1 MEGVGGGLIIAISAL
16 LWLVYL
22 MPTWLRRRQYMA
34 TERNAVRLQQ
44 TLRILAETAEIPDE
58 IRAEA
63 TARSVAEQ
71 HRALRQAAQKAESV
85 SRSNDAA
92 ATRVLSRKRQ
102 SKRTRVEADEFR
114 EPSKK
119 AAAVSA
125 IAASRLRHTR
135 LMSTVVL
142 TAAIVAAGFGVTEV
156 LTTGSWILLAGSVV
170 VGFGA
175 LGMLQRIATVAAAR
189 RATQAVDDT
198 ITVTAPVQSFTDWQ
212 RSEPERPTWTPVPL
226 PKPMYLSRQ
235 ADSPGIDFSRVR
247 AIAAAA
253 AEADEQLRAA
263 LAEPE
268 VTQIS
273 IKRDQKTPV
282 AGVSSGAGLSG
293 AGLSGYEAM
302 GHIGEASPGITDLN
316 DVLRRRRAV

>member
-1 MEGVGGGLIIAISAL
+1 MGVESVGGGVIIAISAL

-22 MPTWLRRRQYMA
+22 MPTWFRRRQYMA

-71 HRALRQAAQKAESV
+71 HRALRQSAQKAESV

-92 ATRVLSRKRQ
+92 ATRVLSKRA
-102 SKRTRVEADEFR
+102 SRRTAARATELR
-114 EPSKK
+114 EPSKR

-125 IAASRLRHTR
+125 IASARLRRTR
-135 LMSTVVL
+135 LMSTLVL
-142 TAAIVAAGFGVTEV
+142 SAAIVGAGIGVAEA
-156 LTTGSWILLAGSVV
+156 LNGSWILLASSVV

-189 RATQAVDDT
+189 RATQAVDRT
-198 ITVTAPVQSFTDWQ
+198 ITVSAPVQSFTDWQ

-226 PKPMYLSRQ
+226 PKPLYLSRR
-235 ADSPGIDFSRVR
+235 AETAGLDFAQVR
-247 AIAAAA
+247 AAAAAA
-253 AEADEQLRAA
+253 AEADERLRAA

-273 IKRDQKTPV
+273 TKRDQKTP
-282 AGVSSGAGLSG
+282 AAKDSSDAASG
-293 AGLSGYEAM
+293 FAAM
-302 GHIGEASPGITDLN
+302 GHLGETSPGITDLN

>member
-1 MEGVGGGLIIAISAL
+1 MGMEGVGGGLIIAISAL

-92 ATRVLSRKRQ
+92 ATRELSRKTQ
-102 SKRTRVEADEFR
+102 SKRTRVEADELR

-125 IAASRLRHTR
+125 IAAARLRRTR

-142 TAAIVAAGFGVTEV
+142 TAAIVGAGIGVSEV
-156 LTTGSWILLAGSVV
+156 QTTGSWILLAGSVV

-198 ITVTAPVQSFTDWQ
+198 VTVTAPVQSFTDWQ

-226 PKPMYLSRQ
+226 PKPMYLSRR
-235 ADSPGIDFSRVR
+235 ADTPGIDFSRVR
-247 AIAAAA
+247 AIAAA

-273 IKRDQKTPV
+273 TKRDQRAPA
-282 AGVSSGAGLSG
+282 AGVPSG

-302 GHIGEASPGITDLN
+302 GHIGETSPGITDLN